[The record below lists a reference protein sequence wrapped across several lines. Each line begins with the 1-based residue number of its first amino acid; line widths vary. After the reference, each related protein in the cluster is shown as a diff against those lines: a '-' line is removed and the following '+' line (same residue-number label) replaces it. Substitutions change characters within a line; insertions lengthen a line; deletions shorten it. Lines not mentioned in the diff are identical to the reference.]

1 VREQPISSEIS
12 SGVLIGGITAA
23 ATTGALLAM
32 GRRQG
37 SASLPFAAIGAAFS
51 HETTSAVAANLV
63 LGGLVLHVIAMLVW
77 SILFV
82 WLTTRLDS
90 DIFAAV
96 VVTVVAFAF
105 SILVTLWRGAGLVSV
120 LPVGDLLVLALV
132 LAGSLVVGMRFAFST
147 LRKS

>member
-1 VREQPISSEIS
+1 MREQPISSEIS